1 MFCDADWFAFQHA
14 SDLLRVL
21 ASAEPYRLGR
31 VVRPLKC
38 PRCYQ
43 PLRKTVEQGRLLL
56 YKPAPF
62 YFREIVRITNGLR
75 LTMELGGCRAA
86 GTCYAQHS
94 HCLFLSIVSFA
105 LLARQFFWH
114 PDLANIASMSINIR
128 HVSPSLSSACAVWVA
143 STSDGKPEPYPQF
156 ASRSKAVLTYTSQR
170 RISHSGIPVRARI
183 HRAYACPVLS
193 VDRIPRK
200 AYSSCRQPRIGQ
212 PLAAD
217 RFDHRI
223 QPLKAVTFDVAF
235 VQTGK

>member
-43 PLRKTVEQGRLLL
+43 PLRKTVEQGRPLL

-114 PDLANIASMSINIR
+114 PDWANIASMSINIR

-143 STSDGKPEPYPQF
+143 STSDGMREPRPLF
-156 ASRSKAVLTYTSQR
+156 AEEPSAV
-170 RISHSGIPVRARI
+170 HSGIPARG
-183 HRAYACPVLS
+183 RTLPAYVCPVLS
-193 VDRIPRK
+193 ADRIPHK
-200 AYSSCRQPRIGQ
+200 AYTSCRQPRVGQ
-212 PLAAD
+212 SLPAN

-223 QPLKAVTFDVAF
+223 QPLKAVPLDVAF
-235 VQTGK
+235 VQPEGK